1 MYYTIE
7 GKRFLCILYVAGLL
21 LGSVFI
27 NLSIQM
33 NLFRTTDFLGFVEY
47 IQSLKGLD
55 TSAFFSYVCL
65 VRFRQLLIFFA
76 CLFIFSPYVVFC
88 VLDFLVSVLMG
99 FFISTLVLYYGWLG
113 MIKGI
118 GFLIP
123 HYIFYGI
130 LLCAI
135 YIYLFQKTPL
145 SKMYM
150 FSTEKRFSFMKN
162 GKIFENKIVVAGFCI
177 LMFVLGCYGEAYLN
191 PAILKIFFH

>member
-7 GKRFLCILYVAGLL
+7 GKRFLRILYVAGLL

-65 VRFRQLLIFFA
+65 VRFRQLLIFFV

-99 FFISTLVLYYGWLG
+99 FFISTLVLYYGWPG

-130 LLCAI
+130 LLCRG
-135 YIYLFQKTPL
+135 L
-145 SKMYM
+145 SESGNTENILSLMHDFMYNGRTIPVYRC
-150 FSTEKRFSFMKN
+150 FCSEKIPVS
-162 GKIFENKIVVAGFCI
+162 
-177 LMFVLGCYGEAYLN
+177 
-191 PAILKIFFH
+191 

>member
-21 LGSVFI
+21 LVRFSLIYLFR
-27 NLSIQM
+27 M

-65 VRFRQLLIFFA
+65 VRFRQLLIFFV

-99 FFISTLVLYYGWLG
+99 FFISTLVLYYGWPG

-118 GFLIP
+118 GFLTPSLHFLWNITMC
-123 HYIFYGI
+123 H
-130 LLCAI
+130 L
-135 YIYLFQKTPL
+135 YLSVSEDSL
-145 SKMYM
+145 
-150 FSTEKRFSFMKN
+150 
-162 GKIFENKIVVAGFCI
+162 I
-177 LMFVLGCYGEAYLN
+177 
-191 PAILKIFFH
+191 